1 MKSNHNRKLEFKQKK
16 SKFLDDFSYKK
27 SKYTFLY
34 CKFYSFELPNVYIL
48 EQSLHVD
55 YGQSGRTR
63 SLNGKS

>member
-34 CKFYSFELPNVYIL
+34 CKFYSFELPNVYTL

-55 YGQSGRTR
+55 YG
-63 SLNGKS
+63 